1 MEKYIL
7 WNGNMIIKEEKDSL
21 VSFDDRG
28 YQFGDGVYEVIRLYK
43 GRAHL
48 LDPHLERLFRSMK
61 ELDIVSPFTKEQLM
75 DQLEN
80 LIAKNDFKED
90 GNLYIQVTRGIQPR
104 NHVYDPDLTAVYF
117 AKIDQFPKPLELI
130 QNGVHVTVM
139 EDIRW
144 LRCDIKSLNLLPN
157 VMAKT
162 SAQRKGCYEPL
173 FVRDGIVRECGS
185 ANFFLIKEGVLIT
198 HPANNLILN
207 GITRLHVLQ
216 LAKKLAIPVEER
228 EIARE
233 ELYTADEC
241 FLTATPI
248 EIVPITAIDDHIVNG
263 GEVGVITRK
272 LQAAYEQSLAEWN
285 HQAGLV

>member
-1 MEKYIL
+1 MEQYIL
-7 WNGNMIIKEEKDSL
+7 WNGDMMSADKKDSL

-43 GRAHL
+43 GKAHL
-48 LDPHLERLFRSMK
+48 LDPHLERLFRSMR
-61 ELDIVSPFTKEQLM
+61 ELEILSPFTKEQLVQ
-75 DQLEN
+75 QLEQ
-80 LIAKNDFKED
+80 LIEKNQFNED
-90 GNLYIQVTRGIQPR
+90 GNLYIQVTRGIQTR
-104 NHVYDPDLTAVYF
+104 NHVYEPDLPAAYY
-117 AKIDQFPKPLELI
+117 AKIDRFPKPVDLI
-130 QNGVHVTVM
+130 QNGVRVTVM

-185 ANFFLIKEGVLIT
+185 ANFFLIKDGTLIT
-198 HPANNLILN
+198 HPANQLILN
-207 GITRLHVLQ
+207 GVTRLHVLQ
-216 LAKKLAIPVEER
+216 LARELNVPVEER

-248 EIVPITAIDDHIVNG
+248 EIVPITAIDDHQFNG
-263 GEVGVITRK
+263 GEAGTVTKR
-272 LQAAYEQSLAEWN
+272 LQKAYEQSLAEWT
-285 HQAGLV
+285 HQVGLT

>member
-7 WNGNMIIKEEKDSL
+7 WNGDMITADQKDSL

-28 YQFGDGVYEVIRLYK
+28 YQFGDGVYEVIRLYQ

-48 LDPHLERLFRSMK
+48 LDPHMERLFRSMK
-61 ELDIVSPFTKEQLM
+61 ELEIVSPFTKEQLV
-75 DQLEN
+75 DQLEK
-80 LIAKNDFKED
+80 LIAKNHFDED
-90 GNLYIQVTRGIQPR
+90 GNLYIQVTRGIQTR
-104 NHVYDPDLTAVYF
+104 NHVYEPDLTAVCF
-117 AKIDQFPKPLELI
+117 AKIDRFPKPLDLM
-130 QNGVHVTVM
+130 QNGVRVTVM

-162 SAQRKGCYEPL
+162 NAQRKGCYEPL
-173 FVRDGIVRECGS
+173 FVRDDIVRECGS
-185 ANFFLIKEGVLIT
+185 ANFFLIKDGVLIT

-207 GITRLHVLQ
+207 GITRVHVLQ
-216 LAKKLAIPVEER
+216 LAKELAIPIEER

-233 ELYTADEC
+233 ELDTADEC

-248 EIVPITAIDDHIVNG
+248 EIVPITAIDEHKVNG
-263 GEVGVITRK
+263 GDAGVITKR
-272 LQAAYEQSLAEWN
+272 LQAAYEQSLAEWK
-285 HQAGLV
+285 HEVGFV